1 VWRREAGLAIPDAR
15 RGFAPNPD
23 QEALPPCIS
32 PGILIR
38 DKIAASGADGTPL
51 PPGAFEPVVQ
61 RGASSATSSLSPN
74 SRQGR
79 VSSPHKQGR
88 DPMDVTTKVAGFV
101 GIDVGKA
108 QLDVYSHPA
117 GEAFRATRDPVG
129 LDDLID
135 RLRLMAPALVV
146 LEATGGYERVVVAAL
161 AGASLPVVVVNPRQ
175 IRDFARAT
183 GRLAKTDRLDAQA
196 IARFAAAV
204 EPKERPLP
212 DAEAREFAELIA
224 RRRQLV
230 EMITTETVR
239 SHQVMGAAV
248 RARLKAHLDWL
259 NQELGAFDH
268 DLDAAVRA
276 SQVWRERVTLLTSVP
291 CVGATT
297 ARTLIAD
304 LPELGMLDRRGI
316 AALVGLAPVAHD
328 SGQHRGTRHIRGGRG
343 AVRATLYMA
352 AWIGT
357 RWNPVLK
364 VTYQRLIAAGKPRKV
379 ALVAC
384 MRKLLTILNAMV
396 RRNTPWQAV

>member
-1 VWRREAGLAIPDAR
+1 
-15 RGFAPNPD
+15 
-23 QEALPPCIS
+23 
-32 PGILIR
+32 
-38 DKIAASGADGTPL
+38 
-51 PPGAFEPVVQ
+51 
-61 RGASSATSSLSPN
+61 
-74 SRQGR
+74 
-79 VSSPHKQGR
+79 
-88 DPMDVTTKVAGFV
+88 MDVTPVSTGFV

-108 QLDVYSHPA
+108 NLDIHVHPG
-117 GEAFRATRDPVG
+117 GEAFRVTRDPAG
-129 LDDLID
+129 LDDLLD
-135 RLRLMAPALVV
+135 RLRQVAPALIV

-183 GRLAKTDRLDAQA
+183 GRLAKTDRLDAEM

-212 DAEAREFAELIA
+212 DAAAREFAELIA

-259 NQELGAFDH
+259 RKELDQLDT

-276 SQVWRERVTLLTSVP
+276 SPAWRERVALLTSTP
-291 CVGATT
+291 CIGAAS
-297 ARTLIAD
+297 ARTLTAE

-328 SGQHRGTRHIRGGRG
+328 SGQHRGARHIRGGRA
-343 AVRATLYMA
+343 AVRAALYMA
-352 AWIGT
+352 AWVGT
-357 RWNPVLK
+357 RCNPVLK
-364 VTYQRLIAAGKPRKV
+364 ATYQRLIAAGKPRKV

-396 RRNTPWQAV
+396 RSNTPWQAV

>member
-1 VWRREAGLAIPDAR
+1 
-15 RGFAPNPD
+15 
-23 QEALPPCIS
+23 
-32 PGILIR
+32 
-38 DKIAASGADGTPL
+38 
-51 PPGAFEPVVQ
+51 
-61 RGASSATSSLSPN
+61 
-74 SRQGR
+74 
-79 VSSPHKQGR
+79 
-88 DPMDVTTKVAGFV
+88 MDVTPTATGFV

-108 QLDVYSHPA
+108 HLDVYTHPA
-117 GEAFRATRDPVG
+117 GEAFRVTRDPPG

-135 RLRLMAPALVV
+135 RLRLVAPALIV

-161 AGASLPVVVVNPRQ
+161 AGARLPVVVVNPRQ

-183 GRLAKTDRLDAQA
+183 GRLAKTDRLDAQV

-212 DAEAREFAELIA
+212 DAAAREFAELIA

-259 NQELGAFDH
+259 SQELSQFDR

-276 SQVWRERVTLLTSVP
+276 SPVWRERVTLLTSVP

-297 ARTLIAD
+297 ARTLTAD
-304 LPELGMLDRRGI
+304 LPELGTLDRRGI

-343 AVRATLYMA
+343 SVRAALYMA

-364 VTYQRLIAAGKPRKV
+364 ATYQRLIAAGKPRKV

-396 RRNTPWQAV
+396 RSNTPWQAI